1 MKKFFLLS
9 IAVMSILILVA
20 CGKSD
25 DAKKSEG
32 GKKEAIKIGA
42 LYPKTGPLALLG
54 TESLRGAQVAVD
66 EVNAK
71 GGIDGQKIDLIT
83 TDAGDPNAA
92 TSEATRLITKEK
104 IDLLIGS
111 FSSSISLPASE
122 VAERQGA
129 LFVEFGAVADAV
141 TERGYQSILRVNPRS
156 SDGLIIQ
163 LEFMEKVIA
172 EQLKKE
178 LKDVRIAMVYEDSA
192 FGTTGAEI
200 FLSVAKKRGFNIV
213 SEQPYSATSN
223 DLSSII
229 IKLKESK
236 PELVLATSYIADA
249 ILLTNQA
256 EELGYKMP
264 ILLGGGGGHPLKDYE
279 KAVGPLAQG
288 VFSTV
293 LPEYQLNKDFTEGLQ
308 EYIDAYK
315 KKFGTEPQS
324 GHSMANYVGMKVL
337 IEAIT
342 NAKSKEPKKV
352 REAAMKLDIPKGK
365 TANGWGVKFDE
376 KTGQNTRSDIYITQW
391 IDKELLTVYPKDVAV
406 QEMIWMK

>member
-1 MKKFFLLS
+1 MKKILL
-9 IAVMSILILVA
+9 LVLVISLFTLAA
-20 CGKSD
+20 CGNSD
-25 DAKKSEG
+25 GDKKD
-32 GKKEAIKIGA
+32 KKESIKIGA
-42 LYPKTGPLALLG
+42 IYPKTGALALLG

-66 EVNAK
+66 EANAN
-71 GGIDGQKIDLIT
+71 GGIDGQKIELVT

-92 TSEATRLITKEK
+92 TSEATRLITNEK
-104 IDLLIGS
+104 IKLLVGS

-129 LFVEFGAVADAV
+129 LFMELGAVADDI
-141 TERGYQSILRVNPRS
+141 TDRGYKSVLRVNPRS
-156 SDGLIIQ
+156 SDGLVIQ
-163 LEFMEKVIA
+163 LEFMEKEVA
-172 EQLKKE
+172 KHLKKDI
-178 LKDVRIAMVYEDSA
+178 KDVRIGLVYEDSA
-192 FGTTGAEI
+192 FGTTATEV
-200 FLSVAKKRGFNIV
+200 FMKVAKERGYTIV
-213 SEQPYSATSN
+213 SNQPYSATSN
-223 DLSSII
+223 DLSSVI

-236 PELVLATSYIADA
+236 PELVLASSYIADA

-293 LPEYQLNKDFTEGLQ
+293 LPEYKLNEDFTEGLQ
-308 EYIDAYK
+308 EYIDGYK

-342 NAKSKEPKKV
+342 NAKSTDPEKV
-352 REAAMKLDIPKGK
+352 REAAMKIDIPKGK

-376 KTGQNTRSDIYITQW
+376 KTGQNTRSDIYVTQW
-391 IDKELLTVYPKDVAV
+391 IDKELITVYPKNVALK
-406 QEMIWMK
+406 EMIWPE